1 MLLPGLSAAEK
12 LTVLPELTNPSGFH
26 MVEDRIY
33 IADGFSFF
41 IYSQKDYKLI
51 KKYGQKGEGP
61 GEFMLVGG
69 NDLMLT
75 IEPGHLIVNS
85 YGRITH
91 FTKEGVYLNE
101 KRIKAVAKYLLPI
114 GNQWVG
120 LNYKRENKTLY
131 HYINIY
137 DSTFN
142 VAKTIHKH
150 IHGLQIFFGT
160 DIKFNPL
167 TVSPP
172 ALKIY
177 KNKIFMLD
185 GARKTLYVFNAKGET
200 LFSLTDK
207 DEPRRFTT
215 ENKTNYLNQLLP
227 APFWKRLYETRKH
240 LFRFPSYYPPID
252 WFYIDRARGT
262 IYLSTNH
269 RKDGETKYLVFG
281 PDGQF
286 MKTVRLPSCPGS
298 QCRAVFFNGSFYRL
312 KENEDDDV
320 WELHVT
326 GTKNGTGENALLKS

>member
-1 MLLPGLSAAEK
+1 MLLPGPAAAEK
-12 LTVLPELTNPSGFH
+12 LAVLPELTDPSGFH
-26 MVEDRIY
+26 MVDDRIY

-41 IYSQKDYKLI
+41 IYSQKDHKLI
-51 KKYGQKGEGP
+51 KKYGRQGEGP

-69 NDLMLT
+69 NVLMLT
-75 IEPGHLIVNS
+75 FEPGHLMVNS

-91 FTKEGVYLNE
+91 FTKEGVYLKE
-101 KRIKAVAKYLLPI
+101 KKIKTVARYLLPI
-114 GNQWVG
+114 GNLWVG
-120 LNYKRENKTLY
+120 LNYKRENKFLY

-142 VAKTIHKH
+142 LVKTLHKH
-150 IHGLQIFFGT
+150 KHGLQIFFGA

-172 ALKIY
+172 ALKVY
-177 KNKIFMLD
+177 KDKIFMLD
-185 GARKTLYVFNAKGET
+185 GARETLYVFNAKGEP

-215 ENKTNYLNQLLP
+215 ESKNTYLERQLLD
-227 APFWKRLYETRKH
+227 PFWKRLYNAKKS

-262 IYLSTNH
+262 IYLRTNH
-269 RKDGETKYLVFG
+269 RKDRETKYVVFG

-286 MKTVRLPSCPGS
+286 IKAVRLPSCPGS
-298 QCRAVFFNGSFYRL
+298 QCLATFFNGDFYRL
-312 KENEDDDV
+312 KENEDEDV

-326 GTKNGTGENALLKS
+326 GLEK